1 MNDRDIPKDETVPM
15 KMPTNEEILKLYE
28 KKTQEILFAFTDEMI
43 GLEKEIE
50 EAKKRKQQS

>member
-1 MNDRDIPKDETVPM
+1 MNDHDITKDEAVPM

-50 EAKKRKQQS
+50 EAKKRKQ